1 MFRYNWP
8 DTMGP
13 PGLFGLGQGH
23 SPLLQT
29 EVSDSVV
36 MAAVATTHPPCG
48 EERAGSSSGSK
59 RDIRLGSRGLR
70 SFTLPRGG
78 CRWLMESQKLAPCP
92 GTQPEE
98 WWATGL
104 GHPAKGIYPPTRADG
119 GGYHPGYRGGGGERT
134 KGDISCHPTHKGGIG
149 QGREVGRRN
158 SKTNNTK
165 YRGWD
170 LRHS

>member
-1 MFRYNWP
+1 MVRYNWP
-8 DTMGP
+8 NTMGP

-36 MAAVATTHPPCG
+36 MAAVATMHPPCG

-78 CRWLMESQKLAPCP
+78 CRWLMASQKLAPCP

-104 GHPAKGIYPPTRADG
+104 GHPAKGIYPPTQADG
-119 GGYHPGYRGGGGERT
+119 GVTSLDTGLG
-134 KGDISCHPTHKGGIG
+134 
-149 QGREVGRRN
+149 VGRGPREIFLAIQLIREALV
-158 SKTNNTK
+158 KEGKWVEEIQKPTIQNT
-165 YRGWD
+165 GD
-170 LRHS
+170 GT